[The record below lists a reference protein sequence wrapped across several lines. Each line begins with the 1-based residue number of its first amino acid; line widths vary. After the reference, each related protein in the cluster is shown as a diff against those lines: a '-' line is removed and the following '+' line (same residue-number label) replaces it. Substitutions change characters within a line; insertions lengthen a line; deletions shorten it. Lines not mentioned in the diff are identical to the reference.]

1 MFFLINKCRE
11 LACLSLQHIQ
21 INVRADVEGLRMHCH
36 YIVKQQD
43 CADET
48 SPHFA
53 SVHLRM
59 LLIMIFVKYRIL
71 EIKFLG
77 SYFIESG
84 HAGDIRFKGF
94 SALIIED

>member
-1 MFFLINKCRE
+1 MLPTISAICFFLINKCRE

-21 INVRADVEGLRMHCH
+21 INVRADVEGLRVHCH

-53 SVHLRM
+53 SVHLRIHAFVGKFM
-59 LLIMIFVKYRIL
+59 QLAPLQIEILLAC
-71 EIKFLG
+71 
-77 SYFIESG
+77 S
-84 HAGDIRFKGF
+84 
-94 SALIIED
+94 